1 MNIRDGVYV
10 QSSRVTCL
18 LAFQTDTFRKFK
30 ELLQQQPSTCCNFD
44 RGQENEDPDKLSCRA
59 SVGDRCR
66 VQPGERRGTV
76 QFVGPVAGLAEGVWV
91 GVEYDEPLGKNDGS
105 VNGVRYFECTMGY
118 GSFMRPSK
126 VEVGSS
132 QADRE
137 RERERDLVQNRIG
150 SLEPARYS
158 F

>member
-1 MNIRDGVYV
+1 MVVKDRVYV
-10 QSSRVTCL
+10 RSFCLACL
-18 LAFQTDTFRKFK
+18 LASQTDTFRKFK
-30 ELLQQQPSTCCNFD
+30 ELLQQSPSACCDRDRD
-44 RGQENEDPDKLSCRA
+44 RGQENEDPEKESCHA

-105 VNGVRYFECTMGY
+105 VNGVRCFECAMGH

-126 VEVGSS
+126 VEVGRK
-132 QADRE
+132 RE
-137 RERERDLVQNRIG
+137 RVIIQSMLYHVMRCPLQN
-150 SLEPARYS
+150 
-158 F
+158 